1 VPAPTPPLRSDF
13 DQAGYCNAVEQCRQ
27 HILAGDVFEVCLT
40 HRMHTE
46 FGGDPWNLYCRLR
59 ESTPAPFAAY
69 LQFGDFQIL
78 SASPERFLKLDR
90 DRMAESRPIKGTRP
104 RGSAP
109 AQDAQLREDLAT
121 SEKDCAENLMIVDL
135 VRNDLGR
142 VAEIGSVKVPELMV
156 VEEYATVFQLV
167 STVTARLRPEFDALD
182 LVKACY
188 PGGSMTGAPKI
199 RAMEII
205 DSLEPVQRGV
215 FSGAIGYLDRG
226 GIMDLNIVIRTLVC
240 QDGRAHFGVGGA
252 VTVDSSPLAE
262 YQETLDK
269 ARALARALGAALP
282 E

>member
-1 VPAPTPPLRSDF
+1 
-13 DQAGYCNAVEQCRQ
+13 VEQCRQ

-46 FGGDPWNLYCRLR
+46 FGGDPWNLYRRLR

-78 SASPERFLKLDR
+78 SASPERFLKLDE
-90 DRMAESRPIKGTRP
+90 DRVAESRPIKGTRP
-104 RGSAP
+104 RGTDP

-121 SEKDCAENLMIVDL
+121 NEKDRAENLMIVDL
-135 VRNDLGR
+135 VRSDLGR
-142 VAEIGSVKVPELMV
+142 VAEIGSVEVPELMV

-167 STVTARLRPEFDALD
+167 STVAARLRPECDALD

-215 FSGAIGYLDRG
+215 FSGAIGYLDRS
-226 GIMDLNIVIRTLVC
+226 GIMDLSIVIRTIVC

-252 VTVDSSPLAE
+252 VTADSSPLAE